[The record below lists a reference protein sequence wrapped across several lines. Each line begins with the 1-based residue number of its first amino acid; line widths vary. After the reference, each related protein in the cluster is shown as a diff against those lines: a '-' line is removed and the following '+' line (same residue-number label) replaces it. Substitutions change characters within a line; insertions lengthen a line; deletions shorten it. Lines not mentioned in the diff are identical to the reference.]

1 MAAAAAASP
10 PHKTR
15 PGRRRKSLTGILRP
29 WAQARGPTGRTD
41 LVQRLQPLFAGAPA
55 ICACEGNTDLESMV
69 LNPTVQFLLRG
80 KRSTEC
86 LLCA

>member
-1 MAAAAAASP
+1 MGAS
-10 PHKTR
+10 
-15 PGRRRKSLTGILRP
+15 L
-29 WAQARGPTGRTD
+29 WATTGRTD

-55 ICACEGNTDLESMV
+55 ICACEGNTDLESTV

-86 LLCA
+86 LGVVRINKQN